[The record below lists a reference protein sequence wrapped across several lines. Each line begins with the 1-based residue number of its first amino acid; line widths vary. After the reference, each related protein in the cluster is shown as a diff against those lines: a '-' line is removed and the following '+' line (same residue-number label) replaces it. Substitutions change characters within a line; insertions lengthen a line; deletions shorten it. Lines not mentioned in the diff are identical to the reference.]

1 MMKKNWILVLLIS
14 FAWKISAQKIQYPK
28 TDKKERTDD
37 YFGVKVQDPYYWL
50 EDDHSEE
57 TQKWVQAQNQLTFDY
72 LSKIPFR
79 DKIKQR
85 LVELWNYER
94 LSPPFKEGP
103 YFIYFKNSGMQNQDV
118 LYIKELGGTE
128 KVLLDPNLF
137 TKDGTTSIGGI
148 SFSKDHKYMAYTT
161 SAGGSDWNEI
171 HIIMLPSG
179 QKLKEVISWV
189 KFSSIAWWKDGF
201 FYSRYDK
208 PNEGLLSKVN
218 ENQKVY
224 YHKLGTDPSNDVL
237 IFQNPEFPK
246 RTFGVSVTPDNQ
258 VLVISEAQSTSG
270 NSLYYAKLEN
280 TFPPKIEKLIEGFDY
295 DYDVYDHKQGSLL
308 IHTNDQAPNYRLIWV
323 NLQQPQRDY
332 WKNFIP
338 EQKFVLQ
345 SVHLAGG
352 KLVLKYLKDAI
363 SLLKIYNYE
372 GNLEKEIIPKI
383 PGTIGTITSSKDE
396 QTFFYSFTSFL
407 YPSTIYQYDIL
418 NHHEEVFASPKVTFN
433 PNDFVSEQIF
443 YTSKDGT
450 KIPMFLV
457 YKKGL
462 QKNGKN
468 PTFLYGYGGFNISL
482 TPNYSPDRM
491 VFLENGGIYA
501 QACLRGGGEYGE
513 EWHKAGTK
521 EKKQNVFDDFIAAA
535 EFLIKEKFTSSEHL
549 AIHGRS
555 NGGLLVG
562 ACMTQRPDLF
572 KVALP
577 GVGVLDM
584 LKFHKFT
591 IGWAWVTDY
600 GSSESS
606 EGFQYLYQYS
616 PYHNLKK
623 AKYPATLITTAD
635 HDDRVVPAHSFK
647 FAARLQEMQI
657 GDLPTLIRIDV
668 MAGHGAGK
676 PTSKRIDE
684 WADIWAFVFYHTGI
698 SFK

>member
-1 MMKKNWILVLLIS
+1 MKPICLLAIFFVYFSILY
-14 FAWKISAQKIQYPK
+14 AQKIQYPK
-28 TDKKERTDD
+28 TEKKDKVDD
-37 YFGVKVQDPYYWL
+37 YFGTKVPDPYYWL

-57 TQKWVQAQNQLTFDY
+57 TKQWVEAQNQVTFDY
-72 LSKIPFR
+72 LSKLPNR
-79 DKIKQR
+79 DKIRQR
-85 LVELWNYER
+85 ISDLWNYER
-94 LSPPFKEGP
+94 LSPPSKEGP
-103 YFIYFKNSGMQNQDV
+103 YFVYFKNSGTQNQDV
-118 LYIKELGGTE
+118 LYIKELGGEE
-128 KVLLDPNLF
+128 KVLLDPNILS
-137 TKDGTTSIGGI
+137 KDGTISIGGI

-161 SAGGSDWNEI
+161 SVGGSDWNEI
-171 HIIMLPSG
+171 HILQLPNG

-201 FYSRYDK
+201 FYSRYEK
-208 PNEGLLSKVN
+208 PTEGILSKVN

-246 RTFGVSVTPDNQ
+246 RTFSVSVTPDNQ
-258 VLVISEAQSTSG
+258 ILIISEAQSTSG
-270 NSLYYAKLEN
+270 NGLYYAKLDKN
-280 TFPPKIEKLIEGFDY
+280 FPPKIEKLIEGFDY
-295 DYDVYDHKQGSLL
+295 DYDVYDHINGNLL
-308 IHTNDQAPNYRLIWV
+308 IHTNYKAPNYKLVWV
-323 NLQQPQRDY
+323 NLIQPQKES
-332 WKNFIP
+332 WKTLVP
-338 EQKFVLQ
+338 EQKMVMQ
-345 SVHLAGG
+345 SVHLSGG
-352 KLVLKYLKDAI
+352 KLVLKYLKDAV
-363 SLLKIYNYE
+363 SLLRIYNYD
-372 GNLEKEIIPKI
+372 GTLEKEITPST
-383 PGTIGTITSSKDE
+383 PGTIGSISSSKDE

-407 YPSTIYQYDIL
+407 SPSSIYQYDIL
-418 NHHEEVFASPKVTFN
+418 NHHESIFAVPQLKFN
-433 PNDFVSEQIF
+433 PNDFVSEQVF
-443 YTSKDGT
+443 YVSKDGT
-450 KIPMFLV
+450 KIPLFLV

-482 TPNYSPDRM
+482 TPSYSPDRI

-513 EWHKAGTK
+513 EWHLAGTK

-535 EFLIKEKFTSSEHL
+535 EYLIKERYTSSEHL

-562 ACMTQRPDLF
+562 ACMTQRPELF

-591 IGWAWVTDY
+591 IGWAWVSDY
-600 GSSESS
+600 GCSDTP
-606 EGFQYLYQYS
+606 EGFQYLYKYS

-647 FAARLQEMQI
+647 FAARLQEMQQ
-657 GDLPTLIRIDV
+657 GDLPVLIRIDV

-676 PTSKRIDE
+676 PISKRIEE
-684 WADIWAFVFYHTGI
+684 WTDIWAFVFYHTGVQM
-698 SFK
+698 K

>member
-1 MMKKNWILVLLIS
+1 MNKVCVIVFLGCFVILH
-14 FAWKISAQKIQYPK
+14 AQKISYPK
-28 TDKKERTDD
+28 TTKKERIDD
-37 YFGVKVQDPYYWL
+37 YFGIKVEDPYYWL
-50 EDDHSEE
+50 EDDNSEE
-57 TQKWVQAQNQLTFDY
+57 TKQWVIAQNQVTFDY
-72 LSKIPFR
+72 LNKIPFR
-79 DKIKQR
+79 DKIRQR
-85 LVELWNYER
+85 LTDLWNYER
-94 LSPPFKEGP
+94 LSPPSKEGP
-103 YFIYFKNSGMQNQDV
+103 YFVYFKNTGMQNQDV
-118 LYIKELGGTE
+118 LYIREMGSEE
-128 KVLLDPNLF
+128 KILLDPNALS
-137 TKDGTTSIGGI
+137 KDGTTSIGTI

-161 SAGGSDWNEI
+161 SIAGSDWNEI
-171 HIIMLPSG
+171 HILQLPNG

-201 FYSRYDK
+201 FYSRYEK

-224 YHKLGTDPSNDVL
+224 YHKLGTDPSQDILV
-237 IFQNPEFPK
+237 FQNPEFPK
-246 RTFGVSVTPDNQ
+246 RTFGVTVTPDNQ
-258 VLVISEAQSTSG
+258 ILIISEAQSTSG
-270 NSLYYAKLEN
+270 NGLYYAKLN
-280 TFPPKIEKLIEGFDY
+280 KNFPLDIQKLIDGFDY
-295 DYDVYDHKQGSLL
+295 DYDVYDHQNGNLL
-308 IHTNDQAPNYRLIWV
+308 INTNYKAPNYQLVWV
-323 NLQQPQRDY
+323 NLLQPQKEN
-332 WKNFIP
+332 WKPFIR
-338 EQKFVLQ
+338 EEKMVLQ
-345 SVHLAGG
+345 SVNLAGG
-352 KLVLKYLKDAI
+352 KLVLKYLKDAV
-363 SLLKIYNYE
+363 SLLRIYNYDAT
-372 GNLEKEIIPKI
+372 LEKEIIPPT
-383 PGTIGTITSSKDE
+383 PGNIGYIASSKEE
-396 QTFFYSFTSFL
+396 QTFFYSFNSFL
-407 YPSTIYQYDIL
+407 SPSTILQYDVL
-418 NHHEEVFASPKVTFN
+418 NHIQDVFAAPKLKFN
-433 PNDFVSEQIF
+433 PNDFVAEQIF

-482 TPNYSPDRM
+482 TPSYSPDRI

-501 QACLRGGGEYGE
+501 QACIRGGGEYGE
-513 EWHKAGTK
+513 EWHKAGTQ

-535 EFLIKEKFTSSEHL
+535 EYLIKEQYTSSDHL

-591 IGWAWVTDY
+591 IGWAWVYDY
-600 GSSESS
+600 GSSETL
-606 EGFQYLYQYS
+606 EGFKYLYKYS

-623 AKYPATLITTAD
+623 NKYPATLITTAD

-647 FAARLQEMQI
+647 FAARLQEMQQ
-657 GDLPTLIRIDV
+657 GELPVLIRIDV

-684 WADIWAFVFYHTGI
+684 WTDIWAFVFYHTGI
-698 SFK
+698 QMK